1 MKAIVPESN
10 RTIYGTIQIIPN
22 ESTFHTVFQATPNLV
37 LEKLIVISDEKYCVI
52 MEQMTRHRQ
61 KIR

>member
-22 ESTFHTVFQATPNLV
+22 ESNFHTFKIQARVAKRYGGNQEMGIGKRGMRRTV
-37 LEKLIVISDEKYCVI
+37 K
-52 MEQMTRHRQ
+52 T
-61 KIR
+61 